1 MKNQN
6 KFSLIFII
14 ENYFGKNESA
24 NRSFQFAHLNFYL
37 FQGMIYRFG
46 IIVRARLQRPLNTQI
61 HTYTHTHR
69 KNIGIG
75 NCTLKKMISYGNQNF
90 DDLSGISVLHQKR

>member
-46 IIVRARLQRPLNTQI
+46 IIVRARLQRPLNTQTPTHI
-61 HTYTHTHR
+61 HAHTHTS
-69 KNIGIG
+69 KK
-75 NCTLKKMISYGNQNF
+75 TLFSPVAHTLFLIT
-90 DDLSGISVLHQKR
+90 